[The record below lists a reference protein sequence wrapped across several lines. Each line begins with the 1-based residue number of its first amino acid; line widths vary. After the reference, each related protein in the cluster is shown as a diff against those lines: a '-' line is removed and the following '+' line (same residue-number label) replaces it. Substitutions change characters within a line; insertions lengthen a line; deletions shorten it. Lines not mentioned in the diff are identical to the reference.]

1 MLENCEHS
9 PDVLLCNPY
18 KPIFLIIMLSVIVFL
33 NIFQGL
39 GPFFSIFIGVIQMFV
54 CFNKNNQ
61 SELSNAHPA

>member
-1 MLENCEHS
+1 MLENCEHW
-9 PDVLLCNPY
+9 PNVLLCNPY
-18 KPIFLIIMLSVIVFL
+18 KPIFLICYRHCLFL

-54 CFNKNNQ
+54 CFNQNNQ